1 MFEKQQQEKQYHG
14 LWEEQK
20 LNGKSKQKKEFEMR
34 KNILRRTPQAYKTMT
49 LRDMYLFT
57 VADSGKVLEH
67 FMLVARFEHRVFPLA
82 QIWCSGVRLLLEPA
96 YLFTQCNPFCVV

>member
-1 MFEKQQQEKQYHG
+1 MFEKQQQEKQYRG

-20 LNGKSKQKKEFEMR
+20 LNGKSKQKEEFEMR
-34 KNILRRTPQAYKTMT
+34 KNILRMPQAYKTMT
-49 LRDMYLFT
+49 LRDTYLFT

-82 QIWCSGVRLLLEPA
+82 QIWCSRVRLLLEPA
-96 YLFTQCNPFCVV
+96 WLFTQRNPFCVV